1 MLPQLL
7 KKERKEGKK
16 KKIPFQN
23 LYTKG
28 NVFFVKLTE

>member
-7 KKERKEGKK
+7 KKERKEGK